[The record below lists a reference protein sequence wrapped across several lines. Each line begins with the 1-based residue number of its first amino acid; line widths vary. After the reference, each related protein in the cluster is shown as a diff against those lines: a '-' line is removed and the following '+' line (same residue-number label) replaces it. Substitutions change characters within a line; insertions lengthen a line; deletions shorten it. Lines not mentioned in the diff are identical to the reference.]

1 MGVAVADWVLLV
13 IVELT
18 ILLGIS
24 VGFKVPHVVH
34 VGEPG
39 VSRRHCLKLAEQILF
54 GTVLMYLAMSG
65 GEVPFAQTHE

>member
-1 MGVAVADWVLLV
+1 MADWVLLV

-34 VGEPG
+34 VWEPG
-39 VSRRHCLKLAEQILF
+39 VSRRHCAKLAEQILF

-65 GEVPFAQTHE
+65 GEVPFVQTHE